1 MMRVYDSPPDP
12 PARISPAPQPL
23 PESERPCRLSPRPW
37 ITGRCTGSVTGVS
50 PWRRSGPGWPW
61 SGWDPDPSGSTT
73 DSYHDAPFDEDVDA
87 AVREFQQANGLTAD
101 GVVGPQTWQL
111 LDEAHWRLGD
121 RVLTLVPGALL
132 TGRDVAQLQARLF
145 ELGFDAGRVDGVF
158 GRQTDLALREFQRN
172 VGLST
177 DGTCGPRS
185 FKALGRLART
195 VTGGAPH
202 TLREAE
208 VLRRSGPALAGKV
221 IVIDPGHGGRDRGRS
236 GHGLEEA
243 WLVED
248 VAARIEGRLAAVG
261 VAAFLTRGRLAAT
274 EEPPTELARAQL
286 ANDALAD
293 LVVSLHA
300 DAHHSAQANGAAT
313 FFYGSGAWQSGVG
326 AALAD
331 LILREVVARTDLQSL
346 RCARQDLGPA
356 ALYPDARR
364 SARARLP
371 QPPRRRGSAGRPC
384 IPRCRCRGRAR
395 GRAAALPSPRRG
407 PAHRGHPRVRPG
419 TRLEITICAL
429 ESSRSVRSRRADRD
443 QDR

>member
-1 MMRVYDSPPDP
+1 MSPVLPPVDAAPLYRLGDRGAAVAEIRARLARVG
-12 PARISPAPQPL
+12 L
-23 PESERPCRLSPRPW
+23 
-37 ITGRCTGSVTGVS
+37 
-50 PWRRSGPGWPW
+50 GPGSSLLGADGPR
-61 SGWDPDPSGSTT
+61 SEYD
-73 DSYHDAPFDEDVDA
+73 DAPFDHEVDA

-111 LDEAHWRLGD
+111 LDEAHWQLGD

-158 GRQTDLALREFQRN
+158 GRQTDLALREFQLN
-172 VGLST
+172 VGLSA

-208 VLRRSGPALAGKV
+208 VLHRSGPALAGKV

-261 VAAFLTRGRLAAT
+261 VAAFLTRGRLAAG
-274 EEPPTELARAQL
+274 EDPPTELERAQL

-300 DAHHSAQANGAAT
+300 DAHQTAQANGAAT
-313 FFYGSGAWQSGVG
+313 FYYGSGAWQSGVG
-326 AALAD
+326 AAFAD
-331 LILREVVARTDLQSL
+331 LMLREVVARTDLQPCGAHAKTWDLL
-346 RCARQDLGPA
+346 RYTRMPAVRLELGY
-356 ALYPDARR
+356 LSHRGDA
-364 SARARLP
+364 ARLSDP
-371 QPPRRRGSAGRPC
+371 AFRDVVAEAVLAAVQRLYLPAGEDQPTGFIKVSD
-384 IPRCRCRGRAR
+384 
-395 GRAAALPSPRRG
+395 LV
-407 PAHRGHPRVRPG
+407 RV
-419 TRLEITICAL
+419 
-429 ESSRSVRSRRADRD
+429 
-443 QDR
+443 